1 MAKTESTA
9 VNNLID
15 LVSSNQRSSK
25 SIVHPDDDLF
35 AGPPG
40 PPKPIKKM
48 KTPAQP
54 LPTLPKPNAPTAVS
68 PPRMTPSLAPMRGV
82 GTVPPLPRT
91 RAAGGTSRHTLPEHL
106 PQVRMSTAPPTRG
119 TTIPPIPQRGSV
131 PVFPPKGRMSQPT
144 FTPIASPVVTPD
156 GTPPPERVNALP
168 PLPTSNKPSAP
179 SPANAAFAAAAPL
192 TYPVQ
197 HRAPSPQHLARID
210 MTGDAVLG
218 ENWFESSRAVEK
230 FEDETYVGTSPH
242 VKQDRVRK
250 SSSLVK
256 KLILPAIGFM
266 IVGAMIGGFI
276 AFNGDKK
283 KHTVA
288 TEPVA
293 SAPVPAKPSAS
304 NTALAASIAGGTNTG
319 VENPVPAAP
328 AANPLPNVA
337 PAPVAA
343 LEPAPVAPA
352 TTNSAIHEIQTTR
365 GVIQLADVRIDSK
378 PAGATVT
385 LVDGEKKSFLG
396 TTPLA
401 TSLDASH
408 TYDLEISLAGRPDQT
423 AHLDPAHTQH
433 LSIELSKTGKTAPQA
448 RVEAATPMKKSVAVA
463 APKAHHAAAVKSS
476 VAAPTDEIADPGF
489 DSKPVAVPAPE
500 KKVEKAEKV
509 EKPVVAAGTGT
520 LMISSKPPCE
530 ILIDGK
536 ATGMSTPQ
544 RAMSLPAGAHKIT
557 LVNAGANINKTV
569 MVQINADQ
577 ATKLVKDLLAN

>member
-25 SIVHPDDDLF
+25 PIVHPDDDLF

-40 PPKPIKKM
+40 PAKPIKKM

-54 LPTLPKPNAPTAVS
+54 LPALPKPNGSTAVS
-68 PPRMTPSLAPMRGV
+68 PPRMTPTLAPMRGA

-91 RAAGGTSRHTLPEHL
+91 RAAGGTSRHTVPEHA
-106 PQVRMSTAPPTRG
+106 PQMRMTTAPPERG
-119 TTIPPIPQRGSV
+119 TTIPPIPQRGSA
-131 PVFPPKGRMSQPT
+131 PVFPPNGRMQPT
-144 FTPIASPVVTPD
+144 FTPVLAD
-156 GTPPPERVNALP
+156 GTPPPERVTAHP
-168 PLPTSNKPSAP
+168 ATPERAKPST
-179 SPANAAFAAAAPL
+179 AAFAAVAPL
-192 TYPVQ
+192 SYPVQ
-197 HRAPSPQHLARID
+197 HRAPSPQHLERID

-218 ENWFESSRAVEK
+218 ENWFEASRAVEK

-242 VKQDRVRK
+242 VLQDRVRET
-250 SSSLVK
+250 SLVK

-266 IVGAMIGGFI
+266 IVGALIGAFI

-283 KHTVA
+283 KHAVA
-288 TEPVA
+288 THAVA
-293 SAPVPAKPSAS
+293 LAPVPAQPSAA
-304 NTALAASIAGGTNTG
+304 NAALAANIAGGTNTG
-319 VENPVPAAP
+319 ATTTEPPQPAR
-328 AANPLPNVA
+328 
-337 PAPVAA
+337 PAPVAVA
-343 LEPAPVAPA
+343 AIEQAPVAPAAPA

-385 LVDGEKKSFLG
+385 LIDGSKKSFLG

-408 TYDLEISLAGRPDQT
+408 TYDLEVSLAGRPEQT

-433 LSIELSKTGKTAPQA
+433 LSIDLVKAARGETTHAAPPTH
-448 RVEAATPMKKSVAVA
+448 VEVA
-463 APKAHHAAAVKSS
+463 APAPKKTVATVAAKPHHAAAVKTTA
-476 VAAPTDEIADPGF
+476 AAPTDEIADPGF
-489 DSKPVAVPAPE
+489 DSKPVAPAPE
-500 KKVEKAEKV
+500 KKI

-520 LMISSKPPCE
+520 LMISTKPPCE

-544 RAMSLPAGAHKIT
+544 RALALPAGAHKIT
-557 LVNAGANINKTV
+557 LVNSNANINKTV

>member
-15 LVSSNQRSSK
+15 LVNSNQRSSK

-35 AGPPG
+35 AGPG
-40 PPKPIKKM
+40 PTTPIKKM

-54 LPTLPKPNAPTAVS
+54 LPTVNPL
-68 PPRMTPSLAPMRGV
+68 RMTATLPAMRGA
-82 GTVPPLPRT
+82 TVPPLPRT
-91 RAAGGTSRHTLPEHL
+91 RSAGGTSQLIVPS
-106 PQVRMSTAPPTRG
+106 QARMSTAPPARG
-119 TTIPPIPQRGSV
+119 TTIPPIPQRGSA
-131 PVFPPKGRMSQPT
+131 PVFPPKSRMSQPT
-144 FTPIASPVVTPD
+144 FTPVVAH
-156 GTPPPERVNALP
+156 GTPAPERVNVQP
-168 PLPTSNKPSAP
+168 PLPAATKPSAP
-179 SPANAAFAAAAPL
+179 ELVKSSTGPVNGAFAAVPPL

-242 VKQDRVRK
+242 VLQDRVRE
-250 SSSLVK
+250 SSLVK

-276 AFNGDKK
+276 AFNSDKK
-283 KHTVA
+283 HIVAARPGARA
-288 TEPVA
+288 TEPALA
-293 SAPVPAKPSAS
+293 SAKPSAA
-304 NTALAASIAGGTNTG
+304 NAARAANEQPRPAIAESAQVAA
-319 VENPVPAAP
+319 VEPAP
-328 AANPLPNVA
+328 AATNT
-337 PAPVAA
+337 AA
-343 LEPAPVAPA
+343 VEPAPAAA
-352 TTNSAIHEIQTTR
+352 TNVAIHEIQTTR
-365 GVIQLADVRIDSK
+365 GVIHLADVRIDSK
-378 PAGATVT
+378 PSGASVT
-385 LVDGEKKSFLG
+385 LVEGSKKSFLG

-401 TSLDASH
+401 TSLDTSH

-423 AHLDPAHTQH
+423 AHLDPVHTQH
-433 LSIELSKTGKTAPQA
+433 LSIELAQAVQAAHVETHVAKKVAVTAPKTHH
-448 RVEAATPMKKSVAVA
+448 VAATKS
-463 APKAHHAAAVKSS
+463 
-476 VAAPTDEIADPGF
+476 APTDAIADPGF
-489 DSKPVAVPAPE
+489 DSKPVAVAS
-500 KKVEKAEKV
+500 
-509 EKPVVAAGTGT
+509 EKPRVATGTGT

-530 ILIDGK
+530 ILIDGN

-557 LVNAGANINKTV
+557 LVNAGANISKTV

>member
-1 MAKTESTA
+1 M
-9 VNNLID
+9 NHLID
-15 LVSSNQRSSK
+15 LVNSNQRSSK
-25 SIVHPDDDLF
+25 PIVHPDDDLF

-40 PPKPIKKM
+40 PAKPIKKI

-54 LPTLPKPNAPTAVS
+54 LPTLPKPNIPTAVS
-68 PPRMTPSLAPMRGV
+68 PPRMTPSLSPMRSA

-106 PQVRMSTAPPTRG
+106 PQIRMSTAPPTRG
-119 TTIPPIPQRGSV
+119 TTIPPIPQRGSA

-144 FTPIASPVVTPD
+144 FTAIVPESTPA
-156 GTPPPERVNALP
+156 PERVNA
-168 PLPTSNKPSAP
+168 PLPTATVPESSTTPVKPST
-179 SPANAAFAAAAPL
+179 AAFAAVAPL

-230 FEDETYVGTSPH
+230 FDDETYVGTSPH
-242 VKQDRVRK
+242 VKQDRVRD

-266 IVGAMIGGFI
+266 VVGAMIGGFI

-283 KHTVA
+283 QHTVA
-288 TEPVA
+288 AQPAEPGQ
-293 SAPVPAKPSAS
+293 VPAKPSAA
-304 NTALAASIAGGTNTG
+304 NTALAASIAGGNTG
-319 VENPVPAAP
+319 VDKSAESANAAT
-328 AANPLPNVA
+328 ATVPNVA
-337 PAPVAA
+337 T
-343 LEPAPVAPA
+343 LEPAPVAAPA

-365 GVIQLADVRIDSK
+365 GVIHLADVRIDSK
-378 PAGATVT
+378 PAGATVK
-385 LVDGEKKSFLG
+385 LIDGSKKSFLG

-401 TSLDASH
+401 TSLDAAH
-408 TYDLEISLAGRPDQT
+408 TYDLEISLAGRPEQT

-433 LSIELSKTGKTAPQA
+433 LLIELAKTAKATPQA
-448 RVEAATPMKKSVAVA
+448 RVEVAAPAPKKTVVAVA
-463 APKAHHAAAVKSS
+463 APKAHHAAPVAVKTTVAAKSS

-489 DSKPVAVPAPE
+489 DSKPVAPAPE
-500 KKVEKAEKV
+500 KKV

-520 LMISSKPPCE
+520 LMISTKPPCE
-530 ILIDGK
+530 IVIDGK
-536 ATGMSTPQ
+536 PTGMSTPQ
-544 RAMSLPAGAHKIT
+544 RAMSLPPGAHKIT

-577 ATKLVKDLLAN
+577 ATKLVKDLIAD